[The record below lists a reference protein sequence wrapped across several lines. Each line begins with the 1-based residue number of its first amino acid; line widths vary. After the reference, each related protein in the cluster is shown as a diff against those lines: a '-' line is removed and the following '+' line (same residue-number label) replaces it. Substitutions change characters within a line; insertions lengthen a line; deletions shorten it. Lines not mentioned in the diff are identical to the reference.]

1 LKGSYAS
8 TGLEFVAKSPMVF
21 SHMFPSF
28 RNTNLQ
34 FKHVQRS
41 EIAENLYQNHLH
53 GIRGQGPLAG
63 HQLQLRQVSRSASSG
78 KLNLDK
84 AQELLKGW
92 TSGDLAIR
100 CSTVDV

>member
-1 LKGSYAS
+1 MLPLGLNSWQNHPWCFPTCFHLSY
-8 TGLEFVAKSPMVF
+8 
-21 SHMFPSF
+21 
-28 RNTNLQ
+28 TNLQ

-63 HQLQLRQVSRSASSG
+63 HQQLRQVSRSASSG